1 MKVLL
6 LAGEESGV
14 LYAERLRRALPGCE
28 FKTYQD
34 HYKTSDL
41 AVMGFWA
48 VIKRL
53 FFFLGVQRTMK
64 RIIREWK
71 PDVVVT
77 IDYPGLNLKLA
88 AYAKARG
95 IPAVHLVCPQVWAW
109 HQGRIPKVAAAVNR
123 LLCFFPFEPALFKAY
138 EGKDFHAA
146 FIGHPM
152 VDIFEEERKGVVGAE
167 AHHESAGAEARHP
180 EECRPPDLDNPSE
193 TDAGPFGVAGLRAR
207 KSVVAADCRHQ
218 SAGAEARH
226 PEECR
231 PPDLDSPSETDAG
244 PFGVA
249 GLRARRCEI
258 ALLPGSRVGE
268 IQRHLPLL
276 LDAVGLLKR
285 SDIRVVIPAANDRAE
300 AEIRATITARNDS
313 FTPEVVKGGARD
325 LLRQA
330 DCAAVASGTATLEAA
345 LARCPTVLVYAVSPL
360 LAWFARRVIT
370 GVKHIGLANV
380 IAEKSGVEP
389 PMPELLQE
397 AFTPEAVAAQLGAWL
412 NDAEARARASRA
424 LDDVMARL
432 AATSAASPVGGTG
445 GALGL
450 AAREIMEVAR
460 AH

>member
-64 RIIREWK
+64 RIIREWQ

-95 IPAVHLVCPQVWAW
+95 IPAVHIVCPQVWAW
-109 HQGRIPKVAAAVNR
+109 HQSRIPKVAAAVNR
-123 LLCFFPFEPALFKAY
+123 LLCFFPFEPALFKDY
-138 EGKDFHAA
+138 EGSDFHAM

-152 VDIFEEERKGVVGAE
+152 VDIFKEETQGKRDSGANGKGRVLA
-167 AHHESAGAEARHP
+167 
-180 EECRPPDLDNPSE
+180 
-193 TDAGPFGVAGLRAR
+193 
-207 KSVVAADCRHQ
+207 
-218 SAGAEARH
+218 
-226 PEECR
+226 
-231 PPDLDSPSETDAG
+231 
-244 PFGVA
+244 
-249 GLRARRCEI
+249 I
-258 ALLPGSRVGE
+258 LPGSRVGE
-268 IQRHLPLL
+268 IQRNLPRL
-276 LDAVGLLKR
+276 LDAVRLLNR
-285 SDIRVVIPAANDRAE
+285 QDVRVVIPAANDRAE
-300 AEIRATITARNDS
+300 AEIRATITARNDP
-313 FTPEVVKGGARD
+313 FAPEVVKGGARD

-345 LARCPTVLVYAVSPL
+345 LAHCPTVLVYAVSAL
-360 LAWFARRVIT
+360 FAWFARRVIT

-397 AFTPEAVAAQLGAWL
+397 AFTPEAVAAQLAAWL
-412 NDAEARARASRA
+412 DDAEARAHASRV

-432 AATSAASPVGGTG
+432 AATSAATPTG

-450 AAREIMEVAR
+450 AAREIREVVN

>member
-14 LYAERLRRALPGCE
+14 LYAERLRRVLPGCE

-152 VDIFEEERKGVVGAE
+152 VDIFEEERKVGVV
-167 AHHESAGAEARHP
+167 GAEARHP
-180 EECRPPDLDNPSE
+180 EFD
-193 TDAGPFGVAGLRAR
+193 
-207 KSVVAADCRHQ
+207 
-218 SAGAEARH
+218 
-226 PEECR
+226 
-231 PPDLDSPSETDAG
+231 
-244 PFGVA
+244 A

-268 IQRHLPLL
+268 IQRHLPRL

-285 SDIRVVIPAANDRAE
+285 PDIRVVIPAANDRAE

-397 AFTPEAVAAQLGAWL
+397 AFTPEAVAAQLDAWL

-432 AATSAASPVGGTG
+432 AATSAATPAGGTG

-450 AAREIMEVAR
+450 AAREIVEVAR

>member
-28 FKTYQD
+28 FRTYQD

-64 RIIREWK
+64 RVIREWR

-88 AYAKARG
+88 VYAKARG
-95 IPAVHLVCPQVWAW
+95 IPVVHIVCPQVWAW

-123 LLCFFPFEPALFKAY
+123 LLCFFPFEPALFKEY
-138 EGKDFHAA
+138 EGKEFHAL

-152 VDIFEEERKGVVGAE
+152 VDIFAEENA
-167 AHHESAGAEARHP
+167 AATARRH
-180 EECRPPDLDNPSE
+180 
-193 TDAGPFGVAGLRAR
+193 TDAACQGPRN
-207 KSVVAADCRHQ
+207 Q
-218 SAGAEARH
+218 GAPLLA
-226 PEECR
+226 
-231 PPDLDSPSETDAG
+231 
-244 PFGVA
+244 
-249 GLRARRCEI
+249 I
-258 ALLPGSRVGE
+258 LPGSRVGE
-268 IQRHLPLL
+268 IQRNLPRL
-276 LDAVGLLKR
+276 LDAVRLLDR
-285 SDIRVVIPAANDRAE
+285 QNLRVVIPAANDRAE
-300 AEIRATITARNDS
+300 KEIIATIAARSDP
-313 FTPEVVKGGARD
+313 FAPEVVKGGARD
-325 LLRQA
+325 LLRRA

-345 LARCPTVLVYAVSPL
+345 LARCPTVLVYAVSAL
-360 LAWFARRVIT
+360 FAWFARRVIT

-397 AFTPEAVAAQLGAWL
+397 AFTPEAVAAQLAAWL
-412 NDAEARARASRA
+412 DDAEARARASRA

-432 AATSAASPVGGTG
+432 HSDGD
-445 GALGL
+445 ALGL
-450 AAREIMEVAR
+450 AARAIREIAT
-460 AH
+460 ATDY

>member
-1 MKVLL
+1 MSEKMKVLL

-14 LYAERLRRALPGCE
+14 LYAERLRRALPDCE

-34 HYKTSDL
+34 LYKTSDL

-64 RIIREWK
+64 RIIREWR

-88 AYAKARG
+88 AYAKKRG
-95 IPAVHLVCPQVWAW
+95 IPAVHIVCPQVWAW

-123 LLCFFPFEPALFKAY
+123 LLCFFPFEPALFTDF
-138 EGKDFHAA
+138 EGKDFHAT

-152 VDIFEEERKGVVGAE
+152 VDIFEEEKENLEKIGA
-167 AHHESAGAEARHP
+167 AT
-180 EECRPPDLDNPSE
+180 ECPPP
-193 TDAGPFGVAGLRAR
+193 G
-207 KSVVAADCRHQ
+207 
-218 SAGAEARH
+218 
-226 PEECR
+226 
-231 PPDLDSPSETDAG
+231 
-244 PFGVA
+244 
-249 GLRARRCEI
+249 I
-258 ALLPGSRVGE
+258 AILPGSRVGE
-268 IQRHLPLL
+268 IQRHLPRL
-276 LDAVGLLKR
+276 LDAVRLLNR
-285 SDIRVVIPAANDRAE
+285 PDLRVAIPAANDRAE

-325 LLRQA
+325 LLRRA

-380 IAEKSGVEP
+380 IAEKSGAEP

-412 NDAEARARASRA
+412 DDAEARARASHA
-424 LDDVMARL
+424 LDGVMARL
-432 AATSAASPVGGTG
+432 HSDGD
-445 GALGL
+445 ALGL
-450 AAREIMEVAR
+450 AARAIREIVHAR
-460 AH
+460 

>member
-28 FKTYQD
+28 FRTYQD

-64 RIIREWK
+64 RVIREWR

-95 IPAVHLVCPQVWAW
+95 IPAVHIVCPQVWAW

-123 LLCFFPFEPALFKAY
+123 LLCFFPFEPALFKNY
-138 EGKDFHAA
+138 ESKEFHAL

-152 VDIFEEERKGVVGAE
+152 VDIFKEETQGNRDDGANGHGRVL
-167 AHHESAGAEARHP
+167 A
-180 EECRPPDLDNPSE
+180 
-193 TDAGPFGVAGLRAR
+193 
-207 KSVVAADCRHQ
+207 
-218 SAGAEARH
+218 
-226 PEECR
+226 
-231 PPDLDSPSETDAG
+231 
-244 PFGVA
+244 
-249 GLRARRCEI
+249 I
-258 ALLPGSRVGE
+258 LPGSRVGE
-268 IQRHLPLL
+268 IQRNLPRL
-276 LDAVGLLKR
+276 LDAVRLLNR
-285 SDIRVVIPAANDRAE
+285 QDLRVVIPAANDRVE
-300 AEIRATITARNDS
+300 TEIRATITARS
-313 FTPEVVKGGARD
+313 APFAPEVVKGGARD
-325 LLRQA
+325 LLRRA

-345 LARCPTVLVYAVSPL
+345 LARCPTVLVYAVSAL
-360 LAWFARRVIT
+360 FAWFARRVIT

-397 AFTPEAVAAQLGAWL
+397 AFTPEAVAAQLTAWL
-412 NDAEARARASRA
+412 DDVEARARASRA

-432 AATSAASPVGGTG
+432 AATSASAPAG

-450 AAREIMEVAR
+450 AARAIREIATEK
-460 AH
+460 

>member
-28 FKTYQD
+28 FRTYQD
-34 HYKTSDL
+34 LYKTSDL

-64 RIIREWK
+64 RVIREWR

-95 IPAVHLVCPQVWAW
+95 IPAVHIVCPQVWAW

-123 LLCFFPFEPALFKAY
+123 LLCFFPFEPALFKDY
-138 EGKDFHAA
+138 ESANFHAL

-152 VDIFEEERKGVVGAE
+152 VDVFAEEEEDVGTA
-167 AHHESAGAEARHP
+167 ALRH
-180 EECRPPDLDNPSE
+180 RSE
-193 TDAGPFGVAGLRAR
+193 GGPLLA
-207 KSVVAADCRHQ
+207 
-218 SAGAEARH
+218 
-226 PEECR
+226 
-231 PPDLDSPSETDAG
+231 
-244 PFGVA
+244 
-249 GLRARRCEI
+249 I
-258 ALLPGSRVGE
+258 LPGSRVGE
-268 IQRHLPLL
+268 IQRNLPRL
-276 LDAVGLLKR
+276 LDAVRLLGR
-285 SDIRVVIPAANDRAE
+285 QDLRVVIPAANDRA
-300 AEIRATITARNDS
+300 ATEITATITARNDPS
-313 FTPEVVKGGARD
+313 APEVVKGGARD
-325 LLRQA
+325 LLRRA

-345 LARCPTVLVYAVSPL
+345 LARCPTVLVYAVSAL
-360 LAWFARRVIT
+360 FAWFARRVIT

-397 AFTPEAVAAQLGAWL
+397 AFTPEAVAAQLSAWL
-412 NDAEARARASRA
+412 DDAEARARASRA

-432 AATSAASPVGGTG
+432 HSNGD
-445 GALGL
+445 ALGL
-450 AAREIMEVAR
+450 AAREIREIATCHTSGNLVK
-460 AH
+460 

>member
-14 LYAERLRRALPGCE
+14 LYAERLRHALSGCE

-64 RIIREWK
+64 RIIREWR

-109 HQGRIPKVAAAVNR
+109 HQGRIPKVAASVSR

-152 VDIFEEERKGVVGAE
+152 VDIFEEERKVGVVGAE
-167 AHHESAGAEARHP
+167 AHHESAGSEARHP
-180 EECRPPDLDNPSE
+180 DL
-193 TDAGPFGVAGLRAR
+193 AAGLRAR
-207 KSVVAADCRHQ
+207 
-218 SAGAEARH
+218 H
-226 PEECR
+226 PE
-231 PPDLDSPSETDAG
+231 T
-244 PFGVA
+244 VA
-249 GLRARRCEI
+249 I
-258 ALLPGSRVGE
+258 LPGSRVGE
-268 IQRHLPLL
+268 IQRHLPRL

-285 SDIRVVIPAANDRAE
+285 PDIRVVIPAANDRAE

-412 NDAEARARASRA
+412 DDAEARARASRA

-432 AATSAASPVGGTG
+432 HSDGD
-445 GALGL
+445 ALGL
-450 AAREIMEVAR
+450 AAREIVEVAR

>member
-14 LYAERLRRALPGCE
+14 LYAERLRRALPGCA

-34 HYKTSDL
+34 LYKTSDL

-95 IPAVHLVCPQVWAW
+95 IPAVHIVCPQVWAW

-123 LLCFFPFEPALFKAY
+123 LLCFFPFEPALFKDY
-138 EGKDFHAA
+138 EGKNFHAT

-152 VDIFEEERKGVVGAE
+152 VEVFAEEKGAATER
-167 AHHESAGAEARHP
+167 RH
-180 EECRPPDLDNPSE
+180 
-193 TDAGPFGVAGLRAR
+193 TDSDYQGRGNLG
-207 KSVVAADCRHQ
+207 
-218 SAGAEARH
+218 
-226 PEECR
+226 
-231 PPDLDSPSETDAG
+231 SPLLA
-244 PFGVA
+244 
-249 GLRARRCEI
+249 I
-258 ALLPGSRVGE
+258 LPGSRVGE
-268 IQRHLPLL
+268 IQRHLPRL
-276 LDAVGLLKR
+276 LDAVRLLKR
-285 SDIRVVIPAANDRAE
+285 PDIRVVIPAANDRAE
-300 AEIRATITARNDS
+300 AEIRAIISQRSDPI
-313 FTPEVVKGGARD
+313 TPEVVKGGARD
-325 LLRQA
+325 LLRRA

-345 LARCPTVLVYAVSPL
+345 LAHCPTVLVYAVSPL

-397 AFTPEAVAAQLGAWL
+397 AFTPEAVAAQLSAWL
-412 NDAEARARASRA
+412 DDAEARAHASRA

-432 AATSAASPVGGTG
+432 GVAGVSPAPAG

-450 AAREIMEVAR
+450 AAREIREVAH

>member
-48 VIKRL
+48 VIKRI

-64 RIIREWK
+64 RIIREWH

-152 VDIFEEERKGVVGAE
+152 VDIFEEERKVGVVGAE
-167 AHHESAGAEARHP
+167 AHHP
-180 EECRPPDLDNPSE
+180 E
-193 TDAGPFGVAGLRAR
+193 TVA
-207 KSVVAADCRHQ
+207 
-218 SAGAEARH
+218 
-226 PEECR
+226 
-231 PPDLDSPSETDAG
+231 
-244 PFGVA
+244 
-249 GLRARRCEI
+249 I
-258 ALLPGSRVGE
+258 LPGSRVGE
-268 IQRHLPLL
+268 IQRHLPRL

-285 SDIRVVIPAANDRAE
+285 PDIRVVIPAANDRAE

-397 AFTPEAVAAQLGAWL
+397 AFTPEAVAAQLDAWL

-424 LDDVMARL
+424 LNDVMARL
-432 AATSAASPVGGTG
+432 AATSAATPAGGTG

-450 AAREIMEVAR
+450 AAREIVEVAR

>member
-14 LYAERLRRALPGCE
+14 LYGERLRRALPGCE
-28 FKTYQD
+28 FQTYQD
-34 HYKTSDL
+34 RYKTSDL

-48 VIKRL
+48 VIKRI

-64 RIIREWK
+64 RVIREWQ

-95 IPAVHLVCPQVWAW
+95 IPAVHIVCPQVWAW

-123 LLCFFPFEPALFKAY
+123 LLCFFPFEPALFKDF
-138 EGKDFHAA
+138 EGKDFHAI

-152 VDIFEEERKGVVGAE
+152 VDIFAE
-167 AHHESAGAEARHP
+167 EARHP
-180 EECRPPDLDNPSE
+180 DLDS
-193 TDAGPFGVAGLRAR
+193 
-207 KSVVAADCRHQ
+207 
-218 SAGAEARH
+218 H
-226 PEECR
+226 PEEAC
-231 PPDLDSPSETDAG
+231 LA
-244 PFGVA
+244 
-249 GLRARRCEI
+249 I
-258 ALLPGSRVGE
+258 LPGSRVGE
-268 IQRHLPLL
+268 IQRHLPRL
-276 LDAVGLLKR
+276 LDAVRLLNR
-285 SDIRVVIPAANDRAE
+285 QDLRVVIPAANDRAE
-300 AEIRATITARNDS
+300 AEIRATITVRNDP
-313 FTPEVVKGGARD
+313 FEPEVVRGGARD
-325 LLRQA
+325 LLRRA

-345 LARCPTVLVYAVSPL
+345 LARCPTVLVYAVSAL

-397 AFTPEAVAAQLGAWL
+397 AFTPEAVAAQLSAWL

-424 LDDVMARL
+424 LDAVMARL
-432 AATSAASPVGGTG
+432 HSDGD
-445 GALGL
+445 ALGL
-450 AAREIMEVAR
+450 AAREIQEVFH

>member
-14 LYAERLRRALPGCE
+14 QYAERLRRALPGCE
-28 FKTYQD
+28 FRAYQD
-34 HYKTSDL
+34 HFKTSDL

-64 RIIREWK
+64 RVIREWQ

-95 IPAVHLVCPQVWAW
+95 IPVVHIVCPQVWAW

-123 LLCFFPFEPALFKAY
+123 LLCFFPFEPALFKGY
-138 EGKDFHAA
+138 ESKEFHAL

-152 VDIFEEERKGVVGAE
+152 VDIFKEETQGNRDDGTNGNGRVLA
-167 AHHESAGAEARHP
+167 
-180 EECRPPDLDNPSE
+180 
-193 TDAGPFGVAGLRAR
+193 
-207 KSVVAADCRHQ
+207 
-218 SAGAEARH
+218 
-226 PEECR
+226 
-231 PPDLDSPSETDAG
+231 
-244 PFGVA
+244 
-249 GLRARRCEI
+249 I
-258 ALLPGSRVGE
+258 LPGSRVGE
-268 IQRHLPLL
+268 IQRNLPRL
-276 LDAVGLLKR
+276 LDAVRLLDR
-285 SDIRVVIPAANDRAE
+285 QDLRVVIPAANERAE
-300 AEIRATITARNDS
+300 AEIISTIAARNDP
-313 FTPEVVKGGARD
+313 FAPEVVKGGARD
-325 LLRQA
+325 LLRRA
-330 DCAAVASGTATLEAA
+330 DCAAVASGTATLESA
-345 LARCPTVLVYAVSPL
+345 LARCPTVLVYAVSAL
-360 LAWFARRVIT
+360 FAWFARRVIT

-397 AFTPEAVAAQLGAWL
+397 AFTPEAVAAQLSAWL
-412 NDAEARARASRA
+412 NDPEARARASRA

-432 AATSAASPVGGTG
+432 HSDGD
-445 GALGL
+445 ALGL
-450 AAREIMEVAR
+450 AAREIREVAG

>member
-28 FKTYQD
+28 FRTYQD
-34 HYKTSDL
+34 RYKTSDL

-48 VIKRL
+48 VFKRL

-64 RIIREWK
+64 RVIREWH

-95 IPAVHLVCPQVWAW
+95 IPAVHIVCPQVWAW

-123 LLCFFPFEPALFKAY
+123 LLCFFPFEPALFKDY
-138 EGKDFHAA
+138 ESKDFHAT

-152 VDIFEEERKGVVGAE
+152 VDVFTEEKD
-167 AHHESAGAEARHP
+167 AGAEARH
-180 EECRPPDLDNPSE
+180 
-193 TDAGPFGVAGLRAR
+193 TDAGCQGRR
-207 KSVVAADCRHQ
+207 NQC
-218 SAGAEARH
+218 
-226 PEECR
+226 
-231 PPDLDSPSETDAG
+231 G
-244 PFGVA
+244 P
-249 GLRARRCEI
+249 LL
-258 ALLPGSRVGE
+258 ALLPGSRMGE
-268 IQRHLPLL
+268 IQRHLPRL
-276 LDAVGLLKR
+276 LDAVRLLNR

-300 AEIRATITARNDS
+300 AEIRALISQRNDPI
-313 FTPEVVKGGARD
+313 TPEVVKGGARD
-325 LLRQA
+325 LLRRA

-345 LARCPTVLVYAVSPL
+345 LAHCPTVLVYAVSAL

-397 AFTPEAVAAQLGAWL
+397 AFTPEAVAAQLSAWL
-412 NDAEARARASRA
+412 NDAEARAHASRA
-424 LDDVMARL
+424 LDAVMARL
-432 AATSAASPVGGTG
+432 HSDGD
-445 GALGL
+445 ALGL
-450 AAREIMEVAR
+450 AAREIVEVAR

>member
-1 MKVLL
+1 MSANMKVLL

-28 FKTYQD
+28 FQTYQD

-48 VIKRL
+48 VIKRI

-64 RIIREWK
+64 RVIREWH

-95 IPAVHLVCPQVWAW
+95 IPAVHVVCPQVWAW

-123 LLCFFPFEPALFKAY
+123 LLCFFPFEPALFKDF

-152 VDIFEEERKGVVGAE
+152 VDIFEEEKEQKV
-167 AHHESAGAEARHP
+167 
-180 EECRPPDLDNPSE
+180 
-193 TDAGPFGVAGLRAR
+193 GVADLTAR
-207 KSVVAADCRHQ
+207 ECEATADCRRK
-218 SAGAEARH
+218 SAD
-226 PEECR
+226 PLVCR
-231 PPDLDSPSETDAG
+231 P
-244 PFGVA
+244 
-249 GLRARRCEI
+249 EI
-258 ALLPGSRVGE
+258 AILPGSRVGE
-268 IQRHLPLL
+268 IQRHLPRL
-276 LDAVGLLKR
+276 LDAVRLLNR
-285 SDIRVVIPAANDRAE
+285 PDIRVVIPAANDRAE
-300 AEIRATITARNDS
+300 AEIRATITGRNDP
-313 FTPEVVKGGARD
+313 FAPEVVKGGARD
-325 LLRQA
+325 LLRRA

-345 LARCPTVLVYAVSPL
+345 LARCPTVLVYAVSAL
-360 LAWFARRVIT
+360 LAWFARRVIK

-397 AFTPEAVAAQLGAWL
+397 AFTPEAVAAQLAAWL
-412 NDAEARARASRA
+412 DDAEARARASRA
-424 LDDVMARL
+424 LDAVMARL
-432 AATSAASPVGGTG
+432 AATGAATPAGGAPGLAATGAASPAG

-450 AAREIMEVAR
+450 AAREIWEVVH

>member
-64 RIIREWK
+64 RIIREWH

-123 LLCFFPFEPALFKAY
+123 LLCFFPFEPALFKEY

-152 VDIFEEERKGVVGAE
+152 VDIFEEERKVGVVGAE
-167 AHHESAGAEARHP
+167 AHHP
-180 EECRPPDLDNPSE
+180 E
-193 TDAGPFGVAGLRAR
+193 TVA
-207 KSVVAADCRHQ
+207 
-218 SAGAEARH
+218 
-226 PEECR
+226 
-231 PPDLDSPSETDAG
+231 
-244 PFGVA
+244 
-249 GLRARRCEI
+249 I
-258 ALLPGSRVGE
+258 LPGSRVGE
-268 IQRHLPLL
+268 IQRHLPRL

-285 SDIRVVIPAANDRAE
+285 PDIRVVIPAANDRAE

-412 NDAEARARASRA
+412 NDEEARARASRA
-424 LDDVMARL
+424 LGDVMARL
-432 AATSAASPVGGTG
+432 AATSVASPAGGTG

-450 AAREIMEVAR
+450 AAREIVEVAR

>member
-28 FKTYQD
+28 FQTYQD
-34 HYKTSDL
+34 RYKTSDL

-64 RIIREWK
+64 RVIREWR

-95 IPAVHLVCPQVWAW
+95 IPAVHIVCPQVWAW

-123 LLCFFPFEPALFKAY
+123 LLCFFPFEPALFKDF
-138 EGKDFHAA
+138 EGKDFHAT

-152 VDIFEEERKGVVGAE
+152 VDVFAEEERR
-167 AHHESAGAEARHP
+167 HTNLDSHP
-180 EECRPPDLDNPSE
+180 E
-193 TDAGPFGVAGLRAR
+193 
-207 KSVVAADCRHQ
+207 
-218 SAGAEARH
+218 GACLA
-226 PEECR
+226 
-231 PPDLDSPSETDAG
+231 
-244 PFGVA
+244 
-249 GLRARRCEI
+249 I
-258 ALLPGSRVGE
+258 LPGSRVGE
-268 IQRHLPLL
+268 IQRHLPRL
-276 LDAVGLLKR
+276 LDAVRLLNR
-285 SDIRVVIPAANDRAE
+285 QDLRVVIPAANDRAE
-300 AEIRATITARNDS
+300 AEIRATITVRNDP
-313 FTPEVVKGGARD
+313 FEPEVVRGGARD
-325 LLRQA
+325 LLRRV

-397 AFTPEAVAAQLGAWL
+397 AFTPEAVAAQLSAWL
-412 NDAEARARASRA
+412 DDAEARARASRA

-432 AATSAASPVGGTG
+432 AATSAATPVGGGAAAPAG

-450 AAREIMEVAR
+450 AAREILEVVH

>member
-14 LYAERLRRALPGCE
+14 LYAERLRRALPGCA

-34 HYKTSDL
+34 LYKTSDL

-95 IPAVHLVCPQVWAW
+95 IPAVHIVCPQVWAW

-138 EGKDFHAA
+138 EGKDFHAT

-152 VDIFEEERKGVVGAE
+152 VDIFEEEKDRLKAE
-167 AHHESAGAEARHP
+167 EVDACRHP
-180 EECRPPDLDNPSE
+180 E
-193 TDAGPFGVAGLRAR
+193 
-207 KSVVAADCRHQ
+207 
-218 SAGAEARH
+218 
-226 PEECR
+226 
-231 PPDLDSPSETDAG
+231 
-244 PFGVA
+244 
-249 GLRARRCEI
+249 I
-258 ALLPGSRVGE
+258 AILPGSRVGE
-268 IQRHLPLL
+268 IQRHLPQL
-276 LDAVGLLKR
+276 LDAVRLLKR
-285 SDIRVVIPAANDRAE
+285 PDIHVVIPAANDRAE
-300 AEIRATITARNDS
+300 AEIRAAITARNDP
-313 FTPEVVKGGARD
+313 FAPEVVKGGARD
-325 LLRQA
+325 LLRRA

-345 LARCPTVLVYAVSPL
+345 LASCPTVLVYAVSPL

-397 AFTPEAVAAQLGAWL
+397 AFTPEAVAAQLDAWIS
-412 NDAEARARASRA
+412 DAEARARASRA
-424 LDDVMARL
+424 LDGVMARL
-432 AATSAASPVGGTG
+432 AATSAASPAGEQLDSTG

-450 AAREIMEVAR
+450 AAREIMEVAHAR
-460 AH
+460 

>member
-1 MKVLL
+1 MSERLKILL

-28 FKTYQD
+28 FQTYQD
-34 HYKTSDL
+34 RYKTSDL

-64 RIIREWK
+64 RVIREWQ

-95 IPAVHLVCPQVWAW
+95 IPAVHIVCPQVWAW

-123 LLCFFPFEPALFKAY
+123 LLCFFPFEPALFKDF
-138 EGKDFHAA
+138 EGKDFHAT

-152 VDIFEEERKGVVGAE
+152 VDVFAEEERRHTDPDYQGRRKQGAPLL
-167 AHHESAGAEARHP
+167 A
-180 EECRPPDLDNPSE
+180 
-193 TDAGPFGVAGLRAR
+193 
-207 KSVVAADCRHQ
+207 
-218 SAGAEARH
+218 
-226 PEECR
+226 
-231 PPDLDSPSETDAG
+231 
-244 PFGVA
+244 
-249 GLRARRCEI
+249 I
-258 ALLPGSRVGE
+258 LPGSRVGE
-268 IQRHLPLL
+268 IQRHLPRL
-276 LDAVGLLKR
+276 LDAVRLLNR
-285 SDIRVVIPAANDRAE
+285 QDLRVVIPAANDRAE
-300 AEIRATITARNDS
+300 AEIRATITARNDP
-313 FTPEVVKGGARD
+313 FAPEVVKGGARD
-325 LLRQA
+325 LLRRA

-345 LARCPTVLVYAVSPL
+345 LAHCPTVLVYAVSAL
-360 LAWFARRVIT
+360 LAWFARHAIK
-370 GVKHIGLANV
+370 GIKHIGLANV

-397 AFTPEAVAAQLGAWL
+397 AFTPEAVAAQLTAWL
-412 NDAEARARASRA
+412 DDAEARARASRA

-432 AATSAASPVGGTG
+432 HSDGD
-445 GALGL
+445 ALGL
-450 AAREIMEVAR
+450 AAREILEVVH

>member
-1 MKVLL
+1 MSAKMKVLL

-28 FKTYQD
+28 FRTYQD
-34 HYKTSDL
+34 HYKTADL

-48 VIKRL
+48 VIKRI

-64 RIIREWK
+64 RIIREWR

-95 IPAVHLVCPQVWAW
+95 IPAVHIVCPQVWAW

-123 LLCFFPFEPALFKAY
+123 LLCFFPFEPALFKDY

-152 VDIFEEERKGVVGAE
+152 VDIFEEEKEQKV
-167 AHHESAGAEARHP
+167 
-180 EECRPPDLDNPSE
+180 
-193 TDAGPFGVAGLRAR
+193 GVADLTAR
-207 KSVVAADCRHQ
+207 ECEATADCRHK
-218 SAGAEARH
+218 S
-226 PEECR
+226 
-231 PPDLDSPSETDAG
+231 DDSLIRG
-244 PFGVA
+244 H
-249 GLRARRCEI
+249 EI
-258 ALLPGSRVGE
+258 AILPGSRVGE
-268 IQRHLPLL
+268 IQRHLPRL
-276 LDAVGLLKR
+276 LDAVRLLNR
-285 SDIRVVIPAANDRAE
+285 PDIRVVIPAANDRAE
-300 AEIRATITARNDS
+300 AEIRATITVRNDP
-313 FTPEVVKGGARD
+313 FVPEVVKGGARD
-325 LLRQA
+325 LLRRA

-345 LARCPTVLVYAVSPL
+345 LARCPTVLVYAVSAL
-360 LAWFARRVIT
+360 LAWFARRVIK

-397 AFTPEAVAAQLGAWL
+397 AFTPEAVAAQLAAWL
-412 NDAEARARASRA
+412 DDAEARARASRA
-424 LDDVMARL
+424 LDAVMARL
-432 AATSAASPVGGTG
+432 AATGAATPAGGAPGLAATGAASPAG

-450 AAREIMEVAR
+450 AAREIWEVVH